1 MNHPARMLGICL
13 CAMLMATSAFATPPA
28 RAADETLTLSLQP
41 GLHGPG
47 FTAPFTLTP
56 APDIPPGAIVIA
68 VPLYPAAVP
77 TAERESIPALDY
89 SLTPYLKSD
98 GAAYLLPADPATAL
112 AWYRQ
117 AFAAPAPSACMRIA
131 TWCALTHRSRCG
143 RSGDAVRPPLRRHS
157 EM

>member
-1 MNHPARMLGICL
+1 
-13 CAMLMATSAFATPPA
+13 
-28 RAADETLTLSLQP
+28 LQP

-117 AFAAPAPSACMRIA
+117 GFAARTVSVHADCDLVCLDPPFTMWTIRRCRTSSVAP
-131 TWCALTHRSRCG
+131 TL
-143 RSGDAVRPPLRRHS
+143 GDVSVHP
-157 EM
+157 EVTGG